1 MRKIIAIISTVLL
14 LVGCSTTPV
23 EKTTD
28 PEVKTEPVVL
38 KVIAPKGATSLPL
51 IPVVLDESADVTFVD
66 GTDVIQAAFVN
77 PNPEYNV
84 IIAPTNLGTKLASA
98 GKTNYKMLGIITWGN
113 LYLVGESEEALNNDG
128 ELAAFGEGT
137 VPGLIFSETVKN
149 IKPNVTYYNSVT
161 DAQAALLSG
170 NANMALLAEP
180 AATATIAKAKEQG
193 KELQIIKD
201 LQKEF
206 EAISGT
212 VGYPQAAIYV
222 LEDKYTENI
231 EVYDQFISTIND
243 YLSNIDESTM
253 DQLVVDIDTITPE
266 ELGIPNSQIITKTW
280 DRMNIRY
287 VPANESIEQLQAF
300 LQLFGIEKIENTIIK

>member
-14 LVGCSTTPV
+14 LVGCSTTPAD
-23 EKTTD
+23 KTTD
-28 PEVKTEPVVL
+28 LEVKTKPVVL

-222 LEDKYTENI
+222 LEDKYTENK